1 MAVLHGDPLVVVV
14 TLGRLQVPARHV
26 EQGRN
31 VKVSEIVLS
40 GGMVGTTEVEEGQ
53 NLYRFTLKGGKKK
66 SSREF
71 TQIRMG
77 TKKLQR
83 FNRLNTGSQTIN
95 AQNTDG

>member
-14 TLGRLQVPARHV
+14 PLGRLQVPARHV

-40 GGMVGTTEVEEGQ
+40 GGVVGTTEVEEGQ
-53 NLYRFTLKGGKKK
+53 NLYRFTLKGKGGE
-66 SSREF
+66 SSLEF

-77 TKKLQR
+77 TKK
-83 FNRLNTGSQTIN
+83 TAIAQTQHWIPN
-95 AQNTDG
+95 GDD